1 MMLDQDILQRMEEV
15 AKLPEEDKAYI
26 FQLVDVLIRDFK
38 NKKAYA
44 H

>member
-1 MMLDQDILQRMEEV
+1 MLNQDTLQQMEEV

-26 FQLVDVLIRDFK
+26 FQLVEVLIRDFK
-38 NKKAYA
+38 NKRAYA